1 MTLFHKVE
9 CRKGQRGR
17 VGFLNGGTWGKLL
30 SDSLCHVFD
39 DFPLLLV
46 MVKRFDIGE

>member
-1 MTLFHKVE
+1 MQ
-9 CRKGQRGR
+9 KGLAGM
-17 VGFLNGGTWGKLL
+17 GWISNGCTWGKLL
-30 SDSLCHVFD
+30 SDPLCHVFD